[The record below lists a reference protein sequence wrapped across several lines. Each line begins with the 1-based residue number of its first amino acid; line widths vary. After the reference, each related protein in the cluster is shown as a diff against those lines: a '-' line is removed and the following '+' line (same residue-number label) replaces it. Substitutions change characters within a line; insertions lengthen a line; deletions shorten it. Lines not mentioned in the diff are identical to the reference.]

1 MVKRDAGVSSPEGA
15 RVPWQTPDFGR
26 SVNPISTGEGG
37 DCACQIIL
45 ATPPEFS
52 DFLGPWHELYFLQW
66 KVWSFSKES
75 HKFNLIISSCL
86 DQTRQLSTFG
96 SLSHRN
102 ICIFFLMR
110 KSHLQNLISVIS
122 FSEKSE
128 LLLTTYFSGFT
139 SFQNFQNFWINQNDS
154 CFFVDCDEKKVWSNR
169 KVSTFG
175 IEGITRIK

>member
-1 MVKRDAGVSSPEGA
+1 MSLRSNARLIKWQKEMQGCHPGGA

-45 ATPPEFS
+45 APLPGFS
-52 DFLGPWHELYFLQW
+52 DFLGPWDELYFLQL

-86 DQTRQLSTFG
+86 YQTRQLSTFG

-128 LLLTTYFSGFT
+128 WYTY
-139 SFQNFQNFWINQNDS
+139 WIAFNH
-154 CFFVDCDEKKVWSNR
+154 VL
-169 KVSTFG
+169 
-175 IEGITRIK
+175 